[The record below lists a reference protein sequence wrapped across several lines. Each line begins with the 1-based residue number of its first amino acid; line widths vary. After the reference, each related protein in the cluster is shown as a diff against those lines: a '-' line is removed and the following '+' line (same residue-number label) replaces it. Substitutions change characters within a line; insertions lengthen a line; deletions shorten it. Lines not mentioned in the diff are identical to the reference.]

1 MLYLYRFLI
10 NVTLVIS
17 PIIFIYR
24 LIKRKETLRSYKQKI
39 GFINK
44 KKIKKK
50 LIWFHGAS
58 VGEFQ
63 SVVPLLEKF
72 EKSNL
77 VDQILITSNTLSSS
91 EVIKKYKF
99 KKIVHHFYPLD
110 TNFNSKKFIDYWQP
124 SKVFFIDSEIWPNMI
139 INLKNKKIPIILIN
153 ARITKK
159 TFNRW
164 INLNYF
170 AKNIFSKFNLC
181 LPSNKETLKYLKLLG
196 AKKIKFIGNLKYSQS
211 ENKIPKISQR
221 LKKFFD
227 KKKIWCAS
235 STHESEELLC
245 ARAHIHLKKKFKN
258 LVTIIVPRHIERSEE
273 IKKDLEKLKLN
284 VHLDETNH
292 KIRSNT
298 DIYLVNS
305 YGKTKI
311 FFRLVKT
318 VFLGGSF
325 IEHGGQNPLEATR
338 FGCNVLSGPHVGNFN
353 EIYQFLEKKKISQQI
368 TNQKELIKKLN
379 YLFKSNIKAN
389 KMNLKLKLLGKKIL
403 KQTFSEIN
411 IY

>member
-1 MLYLYRFLI
+1 M
-10 NVTLVIS
+10 
-17 PIIFIYR
+17 
-24 LIKRKETLRSYKQKI
+24 
-39 GFINK
+39 
-44 KKIKKK
+44 
-50 LIWFHGAS
+50 
-58 VGEFQ
+58 
-63 SVVPLLEKF
+63 
-72 EKSNL
+72 
-77 VDQILITSNTLSSS
+77 
-91 EVIKKYKF
+91 
-99 KKIVHHFYPLD
+99 
-110 TNFNSKKFIDYWQP
+110 
-124 SKVFFIDSEIWPNMI
+124 
-139 INLKNKKIPIILIN
+139 
-153 ARITKK
+153 
-159 TFNRW
+159 
-164 INLNYF
+164 
-170 AKNIFSKFNLC
+170 
-181 LPSNKETLKYLKLLG
+181 
-196 AKKIKFIGNLKYSQS
+196 
-211 ENKIPKISQR
+211 
-221 LKKFFD
+221 
-227 KKKIWCAS
+227 
-235 STHESEELLC
+235 
-245 ARAHIHLKKKFKN
+245 
-258 LVTIIVPRHIERSEE
+258 
-273 IKKDLEKLKLN
+273 EKLKLN

-325 IEHGGQNPLEATR
+325 IEHVGQNPLEATR